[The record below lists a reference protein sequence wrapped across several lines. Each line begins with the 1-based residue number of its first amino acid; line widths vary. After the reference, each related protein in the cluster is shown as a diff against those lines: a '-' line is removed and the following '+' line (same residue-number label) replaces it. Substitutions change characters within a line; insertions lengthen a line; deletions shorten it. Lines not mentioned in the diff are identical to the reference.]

1 MMLPLVVD
9 ALDITSTWMVSTLHK
24 GVDIYFVVTLL
35 LFVSAMFKALFAL
48 MVKRPAWQGKPLNG
62 LLQIVQV
69 VLAIVGV
76 ILIVAIILD
85 KSPVGLLAGL
95 GASAAVI
102 SFIFKDTLLG
112 LVAGVQLSANNMLK
126 VGDWIEMPSR
136 GVDGTVIAVS
146 LTTIKIRGWDNTIQT
161 IPPYVLVSEPFTNW
175 QAMRDTGGRRIKRSI
190 NIDVSSVKFADQAF
204 VDRLAKDEIIASLI
218 GSIEVVSEEG
228 AELTNLDLYM
238 RSVNSYIQNH
248 PRINHDMIAMVR
260 QLQPTERGVP
270 IELYFFTVAVDWIPH
285 ENLQTEIISRVIALA
300 SHFDINIYQ
309 APSGLDFKR

>member
-1 MMLPLVVD
+1 MGLFDATVKESIYDQLIKWGVSADVAGVLDGVAVLVYMVLWILLINLVFRWGVVRFVHWMVSRTKVEWDNIIFQDKVLTGLCGVLTPLIISMMLPLVVD

-175 QAMRDTGGRRIKRSI
+175 QAMRDTGGRR
-190 NIDVSSVKFADQAF
+190 V
-204 VDRLAKDEIIASLI
+204 
-218 GSIEVVSEEG
+218 
-228 AELTNLDLYM
+228 
-238 RSVNSYIQNH
+238 
-248 PRINHDMIAMVR
+248 
-260 QLQPTERGVP
+260 
-270 IELYFFTVAVDWIPH
+270 
-285 ENLQTEIISRVIALA
+285 
-300 SHFDINIYQ
+300 
-309 APSGLDFKR
+309 